1 MKKKYKKK
9 TKKFLIRKVVFV
21 LILMMIF
28 FAGRKGIYNYF
39 AKQKAKKT
47 RLLLN
52 NNFVDLTDEIHKEDE
67 VIYISKEDI
76 KHIFDDTIYYNRG
89 DEELITTYNKHVAVM
104 HLERNGMMVND
115 SISEMKGMLK
125 EIDSEIY
132 LPVSDLGIVYDI
144 EVFYAPATNIIIMD
158 STTKAKK
165 QAIMVSDA
173 KIKTSKNPFSI
184 VVEKVKKGEYVTIIE
199 ENGSHLKVRTE
210 QRKYG
215 LC

>member
-1 MKKKYKKK
+1 M
-9 TKKFLIRKVVFV
+9 
-21 LILMMIF
+21 
-28 FAGRKGIYNYF
+28 
-39 AKQKAKKT
+39 
-47 RLLLN
+47 
-52 NNFVDLTDEIHKEDE
+52 
-67 VIYISKEDI
+67 
-76 KHIFDDTIYYNRG
+76 
-89 DEELITTYNKHVAVM
+89 
-104 HLERNGMMVND
+104 
-115 SISEMKGMLK
+115 
-125 EIDSEIY
+125 
-132 LPVSDLGIVYDI
+132 PVSDLGIVYDI